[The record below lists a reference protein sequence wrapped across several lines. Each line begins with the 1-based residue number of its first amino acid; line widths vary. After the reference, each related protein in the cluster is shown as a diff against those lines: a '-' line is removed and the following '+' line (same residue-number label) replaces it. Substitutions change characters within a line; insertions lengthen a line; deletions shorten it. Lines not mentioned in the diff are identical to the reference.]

1 MSRGWAHSKRQKPKA
16 DEAREV
22 LSNLVFSHVP
32 VIAFNFQQKVR
43 VRLRRGQ
50 VALSFSHP
58 QQSNRWQS
66 VAGDLHGAGGA
77 EDAERH
83 AGPCLH

>member
-1 MSRGWAHSKRQKPKA
+1 MGRGWAHSKRQKTKA

-43 VRLRRGQ
+43 PAAKRAGRLVILAAPAEQQAAVCDRR
-50 VALSFSHP
+50 STR
-58 QQSNRWQS
+58 RWWC
-66 VAGDLHGAGGA
+66 GG
-77 EDAERH
+77 
-83 AGPCLH
+83 C